1 MERRCRNYPEI
12 QRQQYLL
19 TMLSS
24 FTKNRGIDLRH
35 LLDVIKLYKVVST
48 VQQCP
53 QLNVSLLFIE
63 QQVPIQCLS
72 KDLWIRKRGLDSPAF
87 KQFRIQWEIH

>member
-1 MERRCRNYPEI
+1 MCPWPEGERAEVGENEGKVRLWNKDAGTI
-12 QRQQYLL
+12 QRYNVNNNKYLL

-53 QLNVSLLFIE
+53 QLNVSLVCIQ
-63 QQVPIQCLS
+63 QQVS
-72 KDLWIRKRGLDSPAF
+72 NTMS
-87 KQFRIQWEIH
+87 